1 LTAVTTDFGGKLRA
15 ARERRGISLRQ
26 IAATTKISVP
36 ALEALERNDISRLP
50 GGIFS
55 RAIVRSYALE
65 VGLDPESTV
74 QDFLQRFHT
83 MPGVE
88 PIAEAPSVPEGANID
103 AQKHHAARVFLW
115 ALAFMLLVGSVI
127 AFVVYRMRP
136 SDLANSVAIANPG
149 APPPV
154 IEGPDV
160 TGGSPPTAAPA
171 PQPRASQPA
180 AAAATGEIR
189 LEFHPDAPCWVS
201 VVSRGKP
208 LLSRLLAA
216 GERETVVVRDTAV
229 VTVGD
234 AGACTFSI
242 NGRPARPL
250 GDPGKVRTARISHD
264 TINDYLD

>member
-1 LTAVTTDFGGKLRA
+1 MTTDFGGKLRA

-88 PIAEAPSVPEGANID
+88 PVAEAPSVPEDATIE

-127 AFVVYRMRP
+127 AVVVYRMRP
-136 SDLANSVAIANPG
+136 ADLATSAAMADSG
-149 APPPV
+149 APPPL
-154 IEGPDV
+154 IEDPDA

-171 PQPRASQPA
+171 PEVRAASPA
-180 AAAATGEIR
+180 AAVASDEIR

-201 VVSRGKP
+201 VVSHGKP
-208 LLSRLLAA
+208 LLSRLIAA
-216 GERETVVVRDTAV
+216 GERETVVIRDTAV
-229 VTVGD
+229 LTVGD

-250 GDPGKVRTARISHD
+250 GDSGKVRTARISHA